1 MLFSERMGIKQPK
14 QVLQIDSMDEDL
26 RVSLWN
32 AFYINYFECESDVV
46 LGFKNYIHYDKILNL
61 FMNLQLNYFKRPID
75 EFEYLEADYNP
86 EKLITSF
93 KNLFFKNDWFKVYEL
108 IEFTLQNFDNKEL
121 NNLFQEQCKIVL
133 ERENSGYRIIN
144 KQVVPISSEI
154 EIKEIEESLINSQNE
169 KFKFVNNQLNQAIEH
184 FKNRENPDYKNSIHE
199 AIKAVECLCRLI
211 TGESD
216 LGKSLNNI
224 EKFIM
229 IHPQFKSGLEKF
241 YAYTN
246 SKEVGARH
254 AQMLDSNI
262 GFDEAKFML
271 VFCSAFINYLISK
284 RADAKPSS
292 A

>member
-1 MLFSERMGIKQPK
+1 MLFSERIGIKSTK
-14 QVLQIDSMDEDL
+14 LLQINSIDDDL
-26 RVSLWN
+26 RNSLWN
-32 AFYINYFECESDVV
+32 VFIDRIINANYFENIAKEIWKNFLKKPVDDIPLTSTWTDQTKRFSKDWIKSIFLKSEYYVVYDLLEFIIVSLKKYHYVSES
-46 LGFKNYIHYDKILNL
+46 FIKNC
-61 FMNLQLNYFKRPID
+61 
-75 EFEYLEADYNP
+75 
-86 EKLITSF
+86 
-93 KNLFFKNDWFKVYEL
+93 
-108 IEFTLQNFDNKEL
+108 KE
-121 NNLFQEQCKIVL
+121 VL
-133 ERENSGYRIIN
+133 EKEKSGYKIIN
-144 KQVVPISSEI
+144 NQVVPISSEI
-154 EIKEIEESLINSQNE
+154 EVHEIEESLENSQND
-169 KFKFVNNQLNQAIEH
+169 KFKFINNHLNQAIEH